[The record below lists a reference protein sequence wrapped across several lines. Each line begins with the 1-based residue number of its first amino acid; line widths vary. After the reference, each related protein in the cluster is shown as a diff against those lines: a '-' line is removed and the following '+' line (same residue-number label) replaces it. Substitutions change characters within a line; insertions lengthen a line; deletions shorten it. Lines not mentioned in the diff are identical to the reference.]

1 MPTRNPRINVVLER
15 PLYRSVERLAL
26 RDRVSLSAKMRD
38 LVREALELVEDAGLA
53 ALAERRERSFTRKSA
68 LSHDQVWGRRRT
80 R

>member
-15 PLYRSVERLAL
+15 PLYRSVERLAR

-53 ALAERRERSFTRKSA
+53 ALAERREWSFMRKSA
-68 LSHDQVWGRRRT
+68 LSHEQVWGRRRT